1 MRVVKLKTKVVA
13 TEKNTTRG
21 QWDLMRGKTRVT
33 KLRLVLILLLIGWRE
48 FWRPIGIEQ
57 MRARAKQYWITL
69 YARLKIA
76 GLFDFKVPSPPTRSK
91 HCTDSF
97 QK

>member
-33 KLRLVLILLLIGWRE
+33 KLRLVFILHLIGGRE

-69 YARLKIA
+69 YVRLKIA
-76 GLFDFKVPSPPTRSK
+76 VLFDFKVPSPPTRSK